1 MSMSGEEHRAQ
12 REPGSFEPSTG
23 APPGRTGSTGST
35 GSTMTEPSDTR
46 RASPG
51 TGSNTVTER
60 PPSHEVVDEPLRA
73 QRDRIRWGAVW
84 AGLVVAIASYIV
96 LQLLF
101 VAVGAIEIGAPQQ
114 ADAWW
119 TAAAALLAFLLGGI
133 TAGASSMWHD
143 VVDGLLHGVVMW
155 AIAVAAV
162 LLLSV
167 LGGGLIM
174 GALDATGVFDQVTV
188 DVDEVAAAVEAEDAQ
203 EAASWALLGLG
214 AAWIAAALG
223 AVIGAA
229 LWPNTRDVRGP
240 DRQARLKA

>member
-12 REPGSFEPSTG
+12 RDQDPFEVPAG
-23 APPGRTGSTGST
+23 APPDRA
-35 GSTMTEPSDTR
+35 GSTMTDPAATR
-46 RASPG
+46 G

-84 AGLVVAIASYIV
+84 AGLVVSVATYIV

-101 VAVGAIEIGAPQQ
+101 VAVGAIEIGAGQQ
-114 ADAWW
+114 SDAWW
-119 TAAAALLAFLLGGI
+119 SAAAALIAFLLGGI
-133 TAGASSMWHD
+133 TAGASAMWHD
-143 VVDGLLHGVVMW
+143 VVDGLLHGIVMW
-155 AIAVAAV
+155 ALAVGAI

-167 LGGGLIM
+167 LGGGLVM
-174 GALDATGVFDQVTV
+174 GALDATGAFDQVTV
-188 DVDEVAAAVEAEDAQ
+188 DLEEGTVEGVTAELGAEDAE

-229 LWPNTRDVRGP
+229 LWPSTRDVRGP
-240 DRQARLKA
+240 DRQARLRT